1 MEGVILCQLYGTV
14 SIINKG
20 GDQKDMNINPEFVE
34 SAIYHLV
41 KIKDYSKGLGYSFID
56 EKFLDGQFTVFD
68 LINEGNR
75 KKYVKDVESFTKDPM
90 FGDFLLSYFR
100 LKGHFD
106 AIESHVTE
114 LIQVIDNEKKV
125 SEIKN
130 LVGISLFKTPSVI

>member
-1 MEGVILCQLYGTV
+1 MERVILCQLYGTV

-75 KKYVKDVESFTKDPM
+75 KKHVKDIESFTKDPV
-90 FGDFLLSYFR
+90 FGNFLLSYLE
-100 LKGHFD
+100 LKRHFD
-106 AIESHVTE
+106 AIESHVIA

-125 SEIKN
+125 SDMKN
-130 LVGISLFKTPSVI
+130 LVGSRPFNTPSVM